1 MELLIIKSVSLIV
14 GGFLGMI
21 GAAAIYNSVMERIH
35 LRRFMRR
42 WNTTEGLCGW
52 LIADQDAYHREI
64 VRVEKINAELPT
76 TVVNKEAWE

>member
-1 MELLIIKSVSLIV
+1 MELLIIKSVGLIM

-21 GAAAIYNSVMERIH
+21 GVGVIYNSVMERIH

-52 LIADQDAYHREI
+52 LIVDHDAYHREI
-64 VRVEKINAELPT
+64 ARVEKINAELPT
-76 TVVNKEAWE
+76 TVVDKGARE